1 MPVAFWWAVLAA
13 HLLTGL
19 VGVLRKRFGLI
30 TGNIG
35 SAFLNNLWWAAAG
48 LAGCLERALLA
59 ELMRVIRGALF
70 SWKAGHLKAYLLL
83 CGLGACMHSLELA
96 GGFGGRLV
104 GTVGGLPWRRTF

>member
-1 MPVAFWWAVLAA
+1 M
-13 HLLTGL
+13 
-19 VGVLRKRFGLI
+19 
-30 TGNIG
+30 
-35 SAFLNNLWWAAAG
+35 
-48 LAGCLERALLA
+48 AGCLERALLA

-104 GTVGGLPWRRTF
+104 GTVGGLPWRRNFWTGWRASFGVYMLVELRPTVEVHF